1 MNEEKKLI
9 IRPMT
14 FSDIEAVNDIAHLVF
29 PDPWPL
35 SSYTDELN
43 NDLAYFFVMTY
54 AEVVIGYIHFWVTF
68 DSVSIVQF
76 AIHPKLQG
84 KKLGTLLMAH
94 FLDRVERLEEIRA
107 ITLEVRTHNDPA
119 IALYLNHGFN
129 IITTKRKFYS
139 NGDDAYY
146 MVKVVRE

>member
-1 MNEEKKLI
+1 MQEEKKLI
-9 IRPMT
+9 ISPMT

-76 AIHPKLQG
+76 AIHPNVQG

-94 FLDRVERLEEIRA
+94 FLDRIERLEEIRA
-107 ITLEVRTHNDPA
+107 ITLEVRTHNEAA

-129 IITTKRKFYS
+129 IITTKRKFYA